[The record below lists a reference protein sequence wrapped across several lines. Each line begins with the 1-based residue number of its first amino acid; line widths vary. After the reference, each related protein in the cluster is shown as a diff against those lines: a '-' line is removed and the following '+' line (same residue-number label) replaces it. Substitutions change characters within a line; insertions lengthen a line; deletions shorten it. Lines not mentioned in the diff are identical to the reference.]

1 MMAHSEL
8 ITAIDV
14 GTTKVCTIVG
24 RQISAKHIEVLAHNT
39 VPCDGL
45 RKGNVWDV
53 AVTEEGVRASIAE
66 AEQAIGEPIESA
78 FVGVTGSHVGFE
90 NRKDKLDSV
99 GKIGVITADDLLN
112 LPETL
117 DSSFASPGRKVI
129 HAIRTSYSLDGED
142 GIRHPMGMHSDE
154 VEAETHLVTGG
165 ATFIGKLVQAVEN
178 AGLSVESLVLE
189 PLASG
194 LAVLT
199 AGEKERGAMLVDI
212 GGGTSDL
219 VGFKHGRISYSAV
232 VPVGGYQFTNDIA
245 LTFNAPYEAAEN
257 AKLVYASAEVHP
269 VEAGQ
274 DISLPVIGR
283 DVELKLKRQE
293 ICQLTRERAQELA
306 RLIKL
311 QVDEAE
317 LGDPSDVRLVLTG
330 GASNLPG
337 LAPLMQRTVG
347 IPVRLGS
354 PNGAGWVPDE
364 LKQPLYATG
373 VGILLWAATEY
384 VPEPHRVNGATNGA
398 TQAGSKGFMAD
409 LLGRLS
415 RMMAITPFA
424 AKKGR
429 T

>member
-1 MMAHSEL
+1 MIANSEI

-24 RQISAKHIEVLAHNT
+24 RKTSPKNVDVLAHNT

-53 AVTEEGVRASIAE
+53 ALTEAGVRSSIAE
-66 AEQAIGEPIESA
+66 AEDAIGQPIESA
-78 FVGVTGSHVGFE
+78 FVGVTGSHVDFE
-90 NRKDKLDSV
+90 NRKDRLDSV
-99 GKIGVITADDLLN
+99 GKVGVITADDLQN
-112 LPETL
+112 LPQTL

-142 GIRHPMGMHSDE
+142 GIRNPMGMHSQK
-154 VEAETHLVTGG
+154 VEAETHLVTG
-165 ATFIGKLVQAVEN
+165 ASSFIDKLVQAVEN
-178 AGLSVESLVLE
+178 ANLEVESLVLE

-219 VGFKHGRISYSAV
+219 VGFKNGRICYSAV

-245 LTFNAPYEAAEN
+245 LTFNTPYEAAEN
-257 AKLVYASAEVHP
+257 AKLMYARAEVHP
-269 VEAGQ
+269 VEANQ
-274 DISLPVIGR
+274 DLSLPVIGR
-283 DVELKLKRQE
+283 DVELKLKRLD
-293 ICQLTRERAQELA
+293 ICQLARERAQELA

-311 QVDEAE
+311 KVDEAE

-337 LAPLMQRTVG
+337 LAPLMQRTIR

-354 PNGAGWVPDE
+354 PNGADWVPDE
-364 LKQPLYATG
+364 LRQPIFATG

-384 VPEPHRVNGATNGA
+384 APEKTRVNSASNGA
-398 TQAGSKGFMAD
+398 TQAGSKGFMAE

-415 RMMAITPFA
+415 RMIAIPPFA
-424 AKKGR
+424 AK
-429 T
+429 